1 MSLLRKNQE
10 IWVFFGADTDK
21 GEKDAMMQ
29 HFFTLKE
36 RTKTKQGLI
45 LQL

>member
-10 IWVFFGADTDK
+10 IWLFFGADTDK

-29 HFFTLKE
+29 HFFYFK
-36 RTKTKQGLI
+36 RTSKD
-45 LQL
+45 